1 MVARKGDH
9 LSCASYFEGDS
20 IPYRLKINNSP
31 VSAISLQP
39 GESVTCTFVNTKRG
53 SARVIKTVGNG
64 GPVTGADAFVFQL
77 RESAS
82 FTQVGTTLETV
93 TATANNSTLN
103 FTTALVPGR
112 TYQLCEVVMPG
123 WMTTLGPPF
132 FSVFNPS
139 GDNSTVCTDFQ
150 VVAGETKEFA
160 IDNLLPPG
168 GLARTIGFWKN
179 WSSCTGANQKPKL
192 DETLLAAAQ
201 SGFPIEVGSLV
212 LNPRVQSP
220 TTVCRNGVSILDK
233 SDIKTGKKDGE

>member
-123 WMTTLGPPF
+123 WITTLGPPF

-139 GDNSTVCTDFQ
+139 GDT
-150 VVAGETKEFA
+150 
-160 IDNLLPPG
+160 
-168 GLARTIGFWKN
+168 AR
-179 WSSCTGANQKPKL
+179 CA
-192 DETLLAAAQ
+192 
-201 SGFPIEVGSLV
+201 
-212 LNPRVQSP
+212 P
-220 TTVCRNGVSILDK
+220 TSRW
-233 SDIKTGKKDGE
+233 